1 MLSLRARLTVGSL
14 ILAHCTAAV
23 TLRAQARLVGEV
35 FAAGGTNTM
44 SAAARSVYE
53 RAGGLTSSVGLGFGI
68 GVEVERFR
76 VIGFYLGLPNE
87 LVGPIQ
93 SFTAARQLGGVRV
106 DGLFKLARP
115 RWSFVPSLAIT
126 GGSRPRVPV
135 TLQDDDRLAPS
146 QLSDIGISWRAV
158 SARATAGLER
168 DFGSRYAARLSGGA
182 EFTAAEGGQWTQFTN
197 RKPGVGIGALAELGF
212 RIKVGRVTK

>member
-1 MLSLRARLTVGSL
+1 MSLS
-14 ILAHCTAAV
+14 
-23 TLRAQARLVGEV
+23 AQARLIGEV
-35 FAAGGTNTM
+35 FAAGGSNTM

-87 LVGPIQ
+87 LTGPIQ
-93 SFTAARQLGGVRV
+93 SFSAARQLGGVRV

-115 RWSFVPSLAIT
+115 RWTFVPSLAIT
-126 GGSRPRVPV
+126 GGSRPRVSV
-135 TLQDDDRLAPS
+135 TPQDDDRLAPS
-146 QLSDIGISWRAV
+146 QLSNVGISWRAV

-182 EFTAAEGGQWTQFTN
+182 ELTGAEGGQWTQFTD
-197 RKPGVGIGALAELGF
+197 RKPGIGVGAIAELGL
-212 RIKVGRVTK
+212 RVKVGRVKK